1 MVALT
6 DLVFDTSASTNEIHE
21 VNLLKLTTICVEEVT
36 GVRRVGTS
44 KAAAT
49 KIGARLIWVQHLGAQ
64 AIAYFVVVEVHKVL
78 VATCVIPC
86 GVAARS

>member
-21 VNLLKLTTICVEEVT
+21 VNLLKLTTICVKEVA
-36 GVRRVGTS
+36 GIGRIRTS
-44 KAAAT
+44 ETAT
-49 KIGARLIWVQHLGAQ
+49 TEISARLIWMQHLGAQ
-64 AIAYFVVVEVHKVL
+64 AIAYSVIIKVHKVL
-78 VATCVIPC
+78 VAASMIPC